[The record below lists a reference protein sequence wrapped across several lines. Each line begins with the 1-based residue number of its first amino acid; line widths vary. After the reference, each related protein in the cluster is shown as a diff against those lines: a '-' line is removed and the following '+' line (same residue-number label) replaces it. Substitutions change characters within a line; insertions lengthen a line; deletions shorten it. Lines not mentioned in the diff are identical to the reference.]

1 MKGALA
7 IFRWKMLPP
16 LKLRDPF
23 CVFAKRKPQNWW
35 PEVESNHRHG
45 DFQSPALP
53 TELSG
58 HNKVNAAVQVSPL
71 TLLDQIDVYSAFTAV
86 VKMTTAKK
94 GVIKAKEVT
103 GVK

>member
-1 MKGALA
+1 M
-7 IFRWKMLPP
+7 
-16 LKLRDPF
+16 
-23 CVFAKRKPQNWW
+23 
-35 PEVESNHRHG
+35 ESNHRHG

-58 HNKVNAAVQVSPL
+58 HNKVNAAVSPL

>member
-1 MKGALA
+1 MLGGALA

-16 LKLRDPF
+16 LFLRDPF

-58 HNKVNAAVQVSPL
+58 QCEVDIL
-71 TLLDQIDVYSAFTAV
+71 AFFARF
-86 VKMTTAKK
+86 KMTAAKK

>member
-35 PEVESNHRHG
+35 PEVESFPDPGTNHLDNFGKSTAYVNLAHC
-45 DFQSPALP
+45 Q
-53 TELSG
+53 G
-58 HNKVNAAVQVSPL
+58 H
-71 TLLDQIDVYSAFTAV
+71 
-86 VKMTTAKK
+86 
-94 GVIKAKEVT
+94 
-103 GVK
+103 